1 MQLLPLTAT
10 VMPFTTT
17 SIYLED
23 AFQAQYPAAQV
34 RLLIFL
40 KVLNHL
46 FLASQ
51 GFTYPIVNFQDLKIL
66 LKHHPLVPCSLRS
79 LYSNQAPFFSTRP
92 ASIPASTRLL
102 TQEIPLPKTMSY
114 SSERRP
120 RLPGLNESWMF
131 RYF

>member
-51 GFTYPIVNFQDLKIL
+51 GFTYPIGQFPGSQNPSETSSPRALFLSFFVLKPSALLLHQARVN
-66 LKHHPLVPCSLRS
+66 
-79 LYSNQAPFFSTRP
+79 
-92 ASIPASTRLL
+92 
-102 TQEIPLPKTMSY
+102 
-114 SSERRP
+114 SS
-120 RLPGLNESWMF
+120 F
-131 RYF
+131 Y